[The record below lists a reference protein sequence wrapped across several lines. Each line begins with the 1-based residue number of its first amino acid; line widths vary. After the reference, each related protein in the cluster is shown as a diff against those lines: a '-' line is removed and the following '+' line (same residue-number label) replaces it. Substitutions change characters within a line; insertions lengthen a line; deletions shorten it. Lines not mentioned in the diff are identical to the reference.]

1 MKILLNSTKLKKELK
16 KIQSLGHVP
25 TMGSIHKGHE
35 FLILRSLKECKK
47 TIVSIFVNPTQFNNK
62 DDFKS
67 YPNNIKKDL
76 NILRKLKVDFVF
88 IPKINDIYKFKRKRK
103 IKLKKKDIILCAKFR
118 KGHFEGVLDVMDRL
132 TNMINPKKIYMGQK
146 DYQQY
151 YLVKKFL
158 EKKYS
163 TQIIKCKTIRNNQS
177 VALSSRNI
185 KLTTDSLF
193 KTSMLIKNLKKIKKT
208 LSKSINIDRYL
219 KKKSVELMQKYGI
232 KIEYLEFRNLK
243 DLKKSDTKKNS
254 KIFIAFYID
263 EVRLIDNL

>member
-103 IKLKKKDIILCAKFR
+103 IKLKKKRYNFMC
-118 KGHFEGVLDVMDRL
+118 
-132 TNMINPKKIYMGQK
+132 KIQK
-146 DYQQY
+146 RP
-151 YLVKKFL
+151 F
-158 EKKYS
+158 
-163 TQIIKCKTIRNNQS
+163 
-177 VALSSRNI
+177 
-185 KLTTDSLF
+185 
-193 KTSMLIKNLKKIKKT
+193 
-208 LSKSINIDRYL
+208 
-219 KKKSVELMQKYGI
+219 
-232 KIEYLEFRNLK
+232 
-243 DLKKSDTKKNS
+243 
-254 KIFIAFYID
+254 
-263 EVRLIDNL
+263 